1 MKGFEKGSSSFNASA
16 CMDLL
21 RCLLLVWKGFFVA
34 LFELIFP
41 RKMKN
46 ISGETALI
54 TGAGGG
60 LGRELAIQMAD
71 LGVKVILM
79 DINKEAMDETLK
91 ILQARGPA
99 EGCLAFHCDV
109 SNSKDVEDTL
119 ERISR
124 VTNITILVSNA
135 AIAHSKPFLK
145 HTHREI
151 ESLFQVNVLSHFYLL
166 KELLPK
172 FIEANKG
179 HILTIGSVAG
189 SIGAPNLVP
198 YSSTKFAIRG
208 LTESLFLEL
217 REQYP
222 KTAVKMTTAHPY
234 AFKTSLFPK
243 PKNKFESLIP
253 ILTSKEVARRTIEA
267 MRRDEEVVMMP
278 AFTSLAA
285 NTQKLLP
292 TPVRLALFDYLDCG
306 VHEAIE

>member
-1 MKGFEKGSSSFNASA
+1 
-16 CMDLL
+16 
-21 RCLLLVWKGFFVA
+21 
-34 LFELIFP
+34 
-41 RKMKN
+41 
-46 ISGETALI
+46 
-54 TGAGGG
+54 
-60 LGRELAIQMAD
+60 
-71 LGVKVILM
+71 
-79 DINKEAMDETLK
+79 
-91 ILQARGPA
+91 
-99 EGCLAFHCDV
+99 
-109 SNSKDVEDTL
+109 
-119 ERISR
+119 
-124 VTNITILVSNA
+124 TNITILVSNA

-189 SIGAPNLVP
+189 SIEPLT
-198 YSSTKFAIRG
+198 YSPFEDSRS
-208 LTESLFLEL
+208 LSSWNYESNTQD
-217 REQYP
+217 RRQ
-222 KTAVKMTTAHPY
+222 MTTAHPY